1 MQASDHSLKK
11 RRLDSLALDGPGDGG
26 AGNYVFEV
34 GAKMAELARRLSQLS
49 GPAAQHGE
57 IGIQQREALAH
68 QEGPPDNGLVHDL
81 EHFRQPRFRRT
92 LARVALAPALQS
104 QPTTVLQS
112 VFKNCNRER
121 GTGSISTI
129 EHDLEMDTP
138 PQAQE
143 KERKC
148 LHCRDEFTSRWYG
161 ERVCRRCK
169 SNSFWRGSVEAF
181 LEL

>member
-1 MQASDHSLKK
+1 M
-11 RRLDSLALDGPGDGG
+11 RRILAPILRLFPSLARGETVKWGENLVYREGLFYKKSTDVPFTGKVTGKAQGSVRNGKRDGPWV
-26 AGNYVFEV
+26 YY
-34 GAKMAELARRLSQLS
+34 L
-49 GPAAQHGE
+49 
-57 IGIQQREALAH
+57 
-68 QEGPPDNGLVHDL
+68 DNGKLLFKGTGKDGKLVGPL
-81 EHFRQPRFRRT
+81 
-92 LARVALAPALQS
+92 VS
-104 QPTTVLQS
+104 Y
-112 VFKNCNRER
+112 NRER

>member
-1 MQASDHSLKK
+1 MAQRFQVLT
-11 RRLDSLALDGPGDGG
+11 RVTGMPWVVVR
-26 AGNYVFEV
+26 V
-34 GAKMAELARRLSQLS
+34 GWR
-49 GPAAQHGE
+49 G
-57 IGIQQREALAH
+57 
-68 QEGPPDNGLVHDL
+68 
-81 EHFRQPRFRRT
+81 FRRT